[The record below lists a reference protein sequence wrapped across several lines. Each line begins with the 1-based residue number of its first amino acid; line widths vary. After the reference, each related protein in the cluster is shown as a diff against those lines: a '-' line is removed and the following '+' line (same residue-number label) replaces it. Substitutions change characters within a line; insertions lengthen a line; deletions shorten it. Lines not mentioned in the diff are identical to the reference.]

1 MRRFFQSDLKAGM
14 PISTRGFARGVDLM
28 AKALERMEMIGGHV
42 EWSAHNVPRLIVNK
56 AASSSSGYPQ
66 AWDIAINDATVT
78 LSNCCYMRGP
88 IFKLI
93 GKLETTLSEGSD
105 KDAIW
110 LSVEID
116 AITGSAEL
124 KTGTMEDCTD
134 QAAPEPTSTK
144 LRIPLY
150 VLAQSTNAETGVVT
164 FSVTTDLRT
173 CATAMLYV

>member
-56 AASSSSGYPQ
+56 AASSSRYPQ
-66 AWDIAINDATVT
+66 AWDIAITDATVT

-93 GKLETTLSEGSD
+93 GELGTTLSEGSD
-105 KDAIW
+105 ADAIW

-124 KTGTMEDCTD
+124 ITGTMEDVTD
-134 QAAPEPTSTK
+134 QSAPELTSTK
-144 LRIPLY
+144 LKIPLY
-150 VLAQSTNAETGVVT
+150 VLSQSTDQETGVVT

-173 CATAMLYV
+173 CVTAMLYV